1 MNKNNKANKI
11 ISLKV
16 KNVFSFYDETKISFL
31 GKTRKKDKRSFYQF
45 INKKEQVNISNING
59 VFGIN
64 SSGKTNLII
73 KTIQKLKKIIKS
85 KNVEKELLDVP
96 FFNSKSKESAIA
108 LEFLTSAKFYYFE
121 IKFKN
126 NKITYEKLSF
136 KEKKANKYQN
146 IYKVENNQ
154 FYLKNK
160 LISKIELKDETI
172 IGNTSLFN
180 MLLYKENIKISTKRK
195 HIELVKHFFT
205 TKIHL
210 LTPEAL
216 CLEEALSKLA
226 NNSYVFKKFNNIA
239 KEVNLGFEKI
249 ECKLNEVVTK
259 NFQMKQKDNGFFFF
273 LAKDKVVQKTSPK
286 FYRSIDID
294 KYELV
299 PNLANTL
306 SSGTIQFIET
316 IIFLLDA
323 IQNNHVLIWDEFGSL
338 LDDELI
344 DAIFEIIANNDS
356 VQLIFN
362 SNKKSIISKLDW
374 NQIFIV
380 KLNRH
385 WESSL
390 VERNYSRIQQ
400 VEIEKKYRNNYFGN
414 LNNFNV
420 ISILKHFDKA
430 FG

>member
-11 ISLKV
+11 ISLKA

-31 GKTRKKDKRSFYQF
+31 GKTRKKDKKSFYQF
-45 INKKEQVNISNING
+45 LNKKNQVNISNING
-59 VFGIN
+59 IFGIN
-64 SSGKTNLII
+64 SSGKTNLIV
-73 KTIQKLKKIIKS
+73 KTIQKLKNIIKS
-85 KNVEKELLDVP
+85 KSVEKELLDVP
-96 FFNSKSKESAIA
+96 FFNSSNKESTIA

-126 NKITYEKLSF
+126 NKITHEKLSF
-136 KEKKANKYQN
+136 KEKKVNKYQN
-146 IYKVENNQ
+146 IYKVENNK

-160 LISKIELKDETI
+160 FINKIELKDETI

-180 MLLYKENIKISTKRK
+180 MFLYKEKIEASTKRK
-195 HIELVKHFFT
+195 HIELVKDFVIN
-205 TKIHL
+205 KIHL
-210 LTPEAL
+210 LTPETISF
-216 CLEEALSKLA
+216 EETLSKLA
-226 NNSYVFKKFNNIA
+226 NKSYVFQKFNNIA
-239 KEVNLGFEKI
+239 KEINLGFEKI
-249 ECKLNEVVTK
+249 ECELNEVITK
-259 NFQMKQKDNGFFFF
+259 DFKMEQKENGFSFFS
-273 LAKDKVVQKTSPK
+273 AKDKVVKKISPK
-286 FYRSIDID
+286 FYRSIDTD
-294 KYELV
+294 KYELI
-299 PNLANTL
+299 PKLANTL

-316 IIFLLDA
+316 IVFLLDA
-323 IQNNHVLIWDEFGSL
+323 VESNHILIWDEFGSF

-344 DAIFEIIANNDS
+344 EAIFEIIANNDS

-390 VERNYSRIQQ
+390 IERNYSRIQQ